1 MDRKV
6 ILKNENTKQRYNLLL
21 KNIGKAKLE
30 GNICVFDDS
39 IVWGAWDK
47 EKTGQVNRLAIY
59 CQNSNGEKIV
69 YNLGIPSETTTDLL
83 KRIKNECESRMP
95 NTISNKLE

>member
-1 MDRKV
+1 MNIEKLEKLLRNNYKKETAYSLYKENEMMDRKV

-47 EKTGQVNRLAIY
+47 EKTG
-59 CQNSNGEKIV
+59 
-69 YNLGIPSETTTDLL
+69 
-83 KRIKNECESRMP
+83 
-95 NTISNKLE
+95 